1 MSSDV
6 RLLSSTDAK
15 YPLEAFREGAP
26 QTGEEEFD
34 LEPEALPENFLQSI
48 PKDLRKK
55 IVEGSSGT
63 DRSANDYH
71 VARRL
76 LQKGY
81 SAGQIL
87 TVFLTTTYVV
97 SEKTTEKGIGYATRT
112 IQSALKEERKPGA
125 GSLAALVEG
134 LHWIDGKR
142 RKEVDPDYA
151 FTGPIIKWLRDHGME
166 FLRDVQAGNGYVFW
180 QGRVISGDKDDREL
194 KDFIYEQVGLSETSW
209 DSRKLR
215 ESISHEARVHG
226 KDVILHTWITFDT
239 IACKG
244 YILPNP
250 RSGSIIM
257 LTAGKVE
264 LGSNGVDGYLLR
276 PSMLSLAV
284 SPDFSVDKA
293 KGLATLVS
301 VLTTKF
307 ACSDEARQLLTC
319 YMIGILLREFAINDL
334 IPILHVTGASGGGKS
349 WALKLITTW
358 LYGRPLLLRSTQAAS
373 YAISNSDPLL
383 ALDDYE
389 TLDQEWQGR
398 LLTGATGLVRTKMS
412 SVAQNV
418 AVLQEGTTTFAL
430 TSINPLPTDTLRRR
444 AAVVEV
450 DSDKYATKD
459 FNSTTTIGEIEQT
472 RNGTWSAVLKLI
484 AEDILPEMIEGSAR
498 KNIVQVQEMIEVVEN
513 RSLAAY
519 LTIMWLIGKAI
530 NKYVE
535 GFMPTDLEETT
546 RIWAQILR
554 LQSHAEFVE
563 RDPLILMVDMT
574 YEEMFKVGGDYSL
587 LRGIDVRPVLDAGRL
602 LGFMGTGSELHA
614 TFASVCRT
622 HGLRYDMTSPNMVGR
637 RFQLSNGLLEK
648 AGWIATAQ
656 KFGPRRG
663 WVVVKKEEVVNAG
676 N

>member
-1 MSSDV
+1 DV
-6 RLLSSTDAK
+6 LLLSITDARH
-15 YPLEAFREGAP
+15 PLEAFREEVPKA
-26 QTGEEEFD
+26 GEEEFD

-55 IVEGSSGT
+55 IVEGSKGT

-125 GSLAALVEG
+125 GSLAALAEG

-151 FTGPIIKWLRDHGME
+151 FTGPVIKWLRDHGME

-194 KDFIYEQVGLSETSW
+194 KDFIYEQAGLSETSW

-239 IACKG
+239 ITCKG

-250 RSGSIIM
+250 RSGSVIM
-257 LTAGKVE
+257 LTAGKIE
-264 LGSNGVDGYLLR
+264 LGSNGADGYLLR

-284 SPDFSVDKA
+284 SPDFSADKA
-293 KGLATLVS
+293 KGLATLVN
-301 VLTTKF
+301 VLTSKF

-319 YMIGILLREFAINDL
+319 YMIGILLREFAISDL

-349 WALKLITTW
+349 WALKLITAW

-412 SVAQNV
+412 SVAQNT

-472 RNGTWSAVLKLI
+472 RNETWSAVLKLI

-498 KNIVQVQEMIEVVEN
+498 KNIVQVQEMIQVVEN

-530 NKYVE
+530 NKYVP

-587 LRGIDVRPVLDAGRL
+587 LRGIDVKPVLDAGRL

-622 HGLRYDMTSPNMVGR
+622 HGLRYDMT
-637 RFQLSNGLLEK
+637 
-648 AGWIATAQ
+648 
-656 KFGPRRG
+656 
-663 WVVVKKEEVVNAG
+663 
-676 N
+676 